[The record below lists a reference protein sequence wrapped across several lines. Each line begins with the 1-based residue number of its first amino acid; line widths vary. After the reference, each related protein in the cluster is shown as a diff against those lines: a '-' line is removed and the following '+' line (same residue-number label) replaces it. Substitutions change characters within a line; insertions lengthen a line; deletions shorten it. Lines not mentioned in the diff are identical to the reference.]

1 MHRRRVMG
9 FLALLGAFLGLLGGQ
24 SWAAV
29 TPNSPVFMQTPTV
42 GKVQFLQGTDSA
54 GTYKTLYTA
63 GTNGARCNALWLT
76 TDDGTTTHLVTVQI
90 VSGGIRF
97 GGVAVTTT
105 ISQGFAS
112 GTPALNVLAPTL
124 WPGLPLDSDGNPYI
138 QLASGDTL
146 QATYTTALTAA
157 TRISLVT
164 SCGEF

>member
-1 MHRRRVMG
+1 MRGRRVMG
-9 FLALLGAFLGLLGGQ
+9 FLALLGAFLVGS

-42 GKVQFLQGTDSA
+42 GKVQFVQGTDSA

-63 GTNGARCNALWLT
+63 GTNGARCNAMWLT
-76 TDDGTTTHLVTVQI
+76 TDDGTATHLVTVQV
-90 VSGGIRF
+90 VSGGIRW
-97 GGVAVTTT
+97 GGVAALTLV
-105 ISQGFAS
+105 SQGFAS
-112 GTPALNVLAPTL
+112 GTPALNLLAPTL

-138 QLASGDTL
+138 QLATGDTL

-157 TRISLVT
+157 TRINVIV